1 MIEILKHRIR
11 ALVEAHFAVDSC
23 RAAVLELLGHQGYA
37 LHEDA
42 PCRAGVLSLESYR
55 AVRGTIDD
63 LALNAA
69 AAVELH
75 MAAAYAL
82 DDVIDAAGPAQ
93 PQALAVSLQLLA
105 CGYTLA
111 CEAARGA
118 GTGGEGFAPLL
129 RFHRNWATACDGFFL
144 DANSKRRDSWTLED
158 ALDMTVRKSG
168 ALGRFAAAFGA
179 GVAADKPDLV
189 ERLGDLGE
197 YLFTY
202 RQLVDD
208 LRDACAP
215 TDGTSDLCQ
224 GKRTLPLVYFYNYLA
239 ALDGDTSAARD
250 PFGAEIARAYAK
262 SGASV
267 YGAIVAETFLNRAKA
282 SLADLQAD
290 DLAVRNIAKLVATI
304 EAGSCDAVPN

>member
-1 MIEILKHRIR
+1 MIETLKHRIR
-11 ALVEAHFAVDSC
+11 ALVEARFAVDSC
-23 RAAVLELLGHQGYA
+23 RAAVLELLNQRGYA
-37 LHEDA
+37 LHDDT

-55 AVRGTIDD
+55 AVRGTVDD
-63 LALNAA
+63 LALTAA

-75 MAAAYAL
+75 MDAAYAL
-82 DDVIDAAGPAQ
+82 DDVSDSAGPAE

-111 CEAARGA
+111 CEAALAA

-144 DANSKRRDSWTLED
+144 DAHSKRRDSWTLEE

-197 YLFTY
+197 CLFTY

-215 TDGTSDLCQ
+215 TFETSDLCQ
-224 GKRTLPLVYFYNYLA
+224 GKRTLPLVYFYNYLG
-239 ALDGDTSAARD
+239 ALDGDASATLD
-250 PFGAEIARAYAK
+250 PFAAEIGHAYAR
-262 SGASV
+262 SGASI

-290 DLAVRNIAKLVATI
+290 DLAVQNIERLVATI